1 MGEETT
7 AFLIQRLDKK
17 APKLY
22 NYSLI
27 ERTMMTYLEEFRSSL
42 TARDYN
48 KILVL
53 WQEYCENDQ
62 LDVSELSN
70 ILQLIKKSDF
80 ATSFG
85 KYVEAILPL
94 VMTVSDEKE
103 QLELLQ
109 HLYDLQ
115 TTNSQTLYDLAREI
129 LTRHFGKDPKFN
141 EKLRIIGL
149 RTKDSFQGV
158 VSNFLLLNH
167 IEKGNFVLHASD
179 WGVGEI
185 VDCSFLR
192 EQIIIEFE
200 NVHGTKKAISFKNGF
215 RSLIP
220 LPKDHFFVLRFA
232 DPDQLEEK
240 ATKQPVELISHLLR
254 DLGPKT
260 ANEIKDLLYEYVID
274 ADRYSKWWQATR
286 AKLKKDGHIQ
296 LPKTAK
302 DKFLLRE
309 EKIEAVDRL
318 HHALEGKEGFYEIFG
333 TIYPLIRDFPELLKK
348 KSKSVEI
355 VREKAL
361 SLLEMEGISDI
372 DRLQAYFFLQYF
384 LEDTS
389 YSDQIRAVIQNV
401 EDVQRALCQIDVVV
415 MRKYFMQ
422 AIRQICSDWEELFC
436 QMLLVAEPSQ
446 LRDYLL
452 KELSIPETTPRL
464 LKLLEYLLE
473 HPASYP
479 EPFLWYFQ
487 KLVSHEARFMTS
499 QHDRER
505 FFESFLLLLSSLEH
519 RPAYRDIVKKIH
531 ALLTGERFRIVRELL
546 KDSDKAF
553 AQEFLLLASK
563 CHTIAKHNQ
572 KILRSL
578 VDVVHGA
585 PEAQAKPILDQS
597 IIWTTGEGYEKVKER
612 IAHLGT
618 VEIVDNAK
626 EIEAARA
633 LGDLRENS
641 EFKFALERRSRLQK
655 ELKTLS
661 DQFHKARII
670 TPDDI
675 SLDVVGIGNRIELE
689 DEKGKKQTFS
699 ILGPWDADPDKQIL
713 SLHSKLAQTLV
724 GKQVGDS
731 FVFRDEKVTV
741 KKIASCI
748 GN

>member
-1 MGEETT
+1 
-7 AFLIQRLDKK
+7 
-17 APKLY
+17 
-22 NYSLI
+22 
-27 ERTMMTYLEEFRSSL
+27 MTYLEEFRSSL

-62 LDVSELSN
+62 LDVGELSD

-80 ATSFG
+80 ATPFG
-85 KYVEAILPL
+85 KYIEAILPL
-94 VMTVSDEKE
+94 VMIVADEEK

-109 HLYDLQ
+109 YLYDLQ
-115 TTNSQTLYDLAREI
+115 TSNSQTLYDLAREI
-129 LTRHFGKDPKFN
+129 LTRHFGTDPKFN

-149 RTKDSFQGV
+149 RTKESFQGV
-158 VSNFLLLNH
+158 ISNFLLLNH

-192 EQIIIEFE
+192 EQIIVEFE
-200 NVHGTKKAISFKNGF
+200 NVHGAKKAISFKNGF

-220 LPKDHFFVLRFA
+220 LPKDHVLVLRFA
-232 DPDQLEEK
+232 DPDQLVAK
-240 ATKQPVELISHLLR
+240 ATKRPVELISHILR

-260 ANEIKDLLYEYVID
+260 AHEIKELLYEYVID

-286 AKLKKDGHIQ
+286 SKLKKDGHIQ

-302 DKFLLRE
+302 DRFLLRE
-309 EKIEAVDRL
+309 EKLEAVDRL
-318 HHALEGKEGFYEIFG
+318 CHALQGKEGFYEIFG

-348 KSKSVEI
+348 KSKSVEL

-361 SLLEMEGISDI
+361 SLLAMEGISDI

-384 LEDTS
+384 LEDPA
-389 YSDQIRAVIQNV
+389 YFDQIRAVIQNID
-401 EDVQRALCQIDVVV
+401 DVQRELCRIEVVV

-422 AIRQICSDWEELFC
+422 AIRQIRPDWEELFC

-452 KELSIPETTPRL
+452 KELSTPEATPRL

-479 EPFLWYFQ
+479 DSFLWYFQ
-487 KLVSHEARFMTS
+487 KLVAREARLLTS
-499 QHDRER
+499 QHDCER
-505 FFESFLLLLSSLEH
+505 FFESFFLLLSSLEH
-519 RPAYRDIVKKIH
+519 RPAYRDIVKKMH
-531 ALLTGERFRIVRELL
+531 TLLTGERFKIVRELL

-563 CHTIAKHNQ
+563 CHTIPKHNQ
-572 KILRSL
+572 KILHSL
-578 VDVVHGA
+578 VEVVHGV
-585 PEAQAKPILDQS
+585 AKERADPLLDHS
-597 IIWTTGEGYEKVKER
+597 IIWTTNAGYERVKAR

-618 VEIVDNAK
+618 FEIVDNAK

-655 ELKTLS
+655 ELKLLS
-661 DQFHKARII
+661 DQFHKSRII

-675 SLDVVGIGNRIELE
+675 TLDLVGIGNRVELE
-689 DEKGKKQTFS
+689 DEKGKKIVFS

-713 SLHSKLAQTLV
+713 SLHSKVAQTLV
-724 GKQVGDS
+724 GKRVGDS
-731 FVFRDEKVTV
+731 FLFRDDRVTV
-741 KKIASCI
+741 KKIESCI
-748 GN
+748 